1 MKEVTRRIIAW
12 TGLVF
17 MTAFSAL
24 MITSFFNADLLWG
37 KIVYVALACLI
48 VGLVLF
54 AMIYFD
60 NKERRAKQQ
69 AEDEEKARRAENKRK
84 REQNQAKIAEQNVQN
99 AQLTYDL
106 NQTRYREGDITGME
120 MSQFQT
126 QLSNKKITYTQA
138 LINYRIEL
146 LNLKILSL
154 YDFDKNIPLVPMKD
168 IIDKK

>member
-17 MTAFSAL
+17 MTAFIAL

-84 REQNQAKIAEQNVQN
+84 REQNQAKIAEQNAKEQSAEQPDGLTEN
-99 AQLTYDL
+99 APQQESEPAEQKASD
-106 NQTRYREGDITGME
+106 D
-120 MSQFQT
+120 
-126 QLSNKKITYTQA
+126 NKA
-138 LINYRIEL
+138 
-146 LNLKILSL
+146 
-154 YDFDKNIPLVPMKD
+154 DK
-168 IIDKK
+168 

>member
-17 MTAFSAL
+17 MIAFIAL

-84 REQNQAKIAEQNVQN
+84 REQNQAKIAEQNAKEQSAEQPDGLTEN
-99 AQLTYDL
+99 APQQESEPAEQKASDDD
-106 NQTRYREGDITGME
+106 N
-120 MSQFQT
+120 
-126 QLSNKKITYTQA
+126 A
-138 LINYRIEL
+138 
-146 LNLKILSL
+146 
-154 YDFDKNIPLVPMKD
+154 DK
-168 IIDKK
+168 

>member
-17 MTAFSAL
+17 MTAFIAL

-84 REQNQAKIAEQNVQN
+84 REQNQAKIAEQNAKEQSAEQPDGVTEN
-99 AQLTYDL
+99 APQQESEPAEQKASDDD
-106 NQTRYREGDITGME
+106 N
-120 MSQFQT
+120 
-126 QLSNKKITYTQA
+126 A
-138 LINYRIEL
+138 
-146 LNLKILSL
+146 
-154 YDFDKNIPLVPMKD
+154 DK
-168 IIDKK
+168 

>member
-1 MKEVTRRIIAW
+1 
-12 TGLVF
+12 

-84 REQNQAKIAEQNVQN
+84 REQNQTKIAEQNAKEQSAEQPDGATEN
-99 AQLTYDL
+99 APQQESEPAEQKDS
-106 NQTRYREGDITGME
+106 D
-120 MSQFQT
+120 
-126 QLSNKKITYTQA
+126 
-138 LINYRIEL
+138 
-146 LNLKILSL
+146 
-154 YDFDKNIPLVPMKD
+154 DDKA
-168 IIDKK
+168 DK

>member
-84 REQNQAKIAEQNVQN
+84 REQNQAKIAEQNVKEQSAEQPDGVTEN
-99 AQLTYDL
+99 APQQESEPAEQKASD
-106 NQTRYREGDITGME
+106 D
-120 MSQFQT
+120 
-126 QLSNKKITYTQA
+126 
-138 LINYRIEL
+138 
-146 LNLKILSL
+146 
-154 YDFDKNIPLVPMKD
+154 DKA
-168 IIDKK
+168 DK

>member
-17 MTAFSAL
+17 MTAFIAL

-84 REQNQAKIAEQNVQN
+84 REQNQAKIAEQKAKEQSAEQPDGLTEN
-99 AQLTYDL
+99 APQQESEPAEQKASD
-106 NQTRYREGDITGME
+106 D
-120 MSQFQT
+120 
-126 QLSNKKITYTQA
+126 
-138 LINYRIEL
+138 
-146 LNLKILSL
+146 
-154 YDFDKNIPLVPMKD
+154 DKA
-168 IIDKK
+168 DK

>member
-12 TGLVF
+12 TGLAF
-17 MTAFSAL
+17 MTAFIAL

-84 REQNQAKIAEQNVQN
+84 REQNQAKIAEQNAKEQSAEQPDGLTEN
-99 AQLTYDL
+99 APQQESEPAEQKASD
-106 NQTRYREGDITGME
+106 D
-120 MSQFQT
+120 
-126 QLSNKKITYTQA
+126 
-138 LINYRIEL
+138 
-146 LNLKILSL
+146 
-154 YDFDKNIPLVPMKD
+154 DKA
-168 IIDKK
+168 DK

>member
-12 TGLVF
+12 TGLAF
-17 MTAFSAL
+17 MTAFIAL

-84 REQNQAKIAEQNVQN
+84 REQNQAKIAEQNAKEQSAEQPDGATEN
-99 AQLTYDL
+99 APQQESEPAEQKASD
-106 NQTRYREGDITGME
+106 D
-120 MSQFQT
+120 
-126 QLSNKKITYTQA
+126 
-138 LINYRIEL
+138 
-146 LNLKILSL
+146 
-154 YDFDKNIPLVPMKD
+154 DKA
-168 IIDKK
+168 DK

>member
-84 REQNQAKIAEQNVQN
+84 REQNQTKIAEQNAKEQSAEQPDGVPEN
-99 AQLTYDL
+99 APQQESEPAEQKASD
-106 NQTRYREGDITGME
+106 D
-120 MSQFQT
+120 
-126 QLSNKKITYTQA
+126 
-138 LINYRIEL
+138 
-146 LNLKILSL
+146 
-154 YDFDKNIPLVPMKD
+154 DKA
-168 IIDKK
+168 DK

>member
-1 MKEVTRRIIAW
+1 
-12 TGLVF
+12 

-60 NKERRAKQQ
+60 NRERRAKQQ

-84 REQNQAKIAEQNVQN
+84 REQNQAKIAEQNAKEQSAEQSDGATEN
-99 AQLTYDL
+99 APQQESEPAEQKASD
-106 NQTRYREGDITGME
+106 D
-120 MSQFQT
+120 
-126 QLSNKKITYTQA
+126 
-138 LINYRIEL
+138 
-146 LNLKILSL
+146 
-154 YDFDKNIPLVPMKD
+154 DKA
-168 IIDKK
+168 DK

>member
-54 AMIYFD
+54 AMLYFD
-60 NKERRAKQQ
+60 NRERRAKQQ

-84 REQNQAKIAEQNVQN
+84 REQNQAKIAEQNAKEQSAEQPDGATEN
-99 AQLTYDL
+99 APQQESEPAEQKASD
-106 NQTRYREGDITGME
+106 D
-120 MSQFQT
+120 
-126 QLSNKKITYTQA
+126 
-138 LINYRIEL
+138 
-146 LNLKILSL
+146 
-154 YDFDKNIPLVPMKD
+154 DKA
-168 IIDKK
+168 DK

>member
-60 NKERRAKQQ
+60 NRERRAKQQ

-84 REQNQAKIAEQNVQN
+84 REQNQAKIAEQNAKEQSAEQPDGATEN
-99 AQLTYDL
+99 APQQESEPAEQKASD
-106 NQTRYREGDITGME
+106 D
-120 MSQFQT
+120 
-126 QLSNKKITYTQA
+126 
-138 LINYRIEL
+138 
-146 LNLKILSL
+146 
-154 YDFDKNIPLVPMKD
+154 DKA
-168 IIDKK
+168 DK

>member
-84 REQNQAKIAEQNVQN
+84 REQNQAKIAEQNAKEQSAEQPVGVTEN
-99 AQLTYDL
+99 APQQESEPAEQKASD
-106 NQTRYREGDITGME
+106 D
-120 MSQFQT
+120 
-126 QLSNKKITYTQA
+126 
-138 LINYRIEL
+138 
-146 LNLKILSL
+146 
-154 YDFDKNIPLVPMKD
+154 DKA
-168 IIDKK
+168 DK

>member
-69 AEDEEKARRAENKRK
+69 ADDEEKARRAENKRK
-84 REQNQAKIAEQNVQN
+84 REQNQAKIAEQNAKEQSAEQPDGATEN
-99 AQLTYDL
+99 APQQESEPAEQKVSD
-106 NQTRYREGDITGME
+106 D
-120 MSQFQT
+120 
-126 QLSNKKITYTQA
+126 
-138 LINYRIEL
+138 
-146 LNLKILSL
+146 
-154 YDFDKNIPLVPMKD
+154 DKA
-168 IIDKK
+168 DK

>member
-1 MKEVTRRIIAW
+1 MKEFTRRIIAW

-69 AEDEEKARRAENKRK
+69 ADDEEKARRAENKRK
-84 REQNQAKIAEQNVQN
+84 REQNQAKIAEQNAKEQSAEQPDGATEN
-99 AQLTYDL
+99 APQQESEPAEQKASD
-106 NQTRYREGDITGME
+106 D
-120 MSQFQT
+120 
-126 QLSNKKITYTQA
+126 
-138 LINYRIEL
+138 
-146 LNLKILSL
+146 
-154 YDFDKNIPLVPMKD
+154 DKA
-168 IIDKK
+168 DK

>member
-17 MTAFSAL
+17 MTAFIAL

-84 REQNQAKIAEQNVQN
+84 REQNQAKIAEQNAKEQSAEQPDGVPEN
-99 AQLTYDL
+99 APQQESEPAEQKASD
-106 NQTRYREGDITGME
+106 D
-120 MSQFQT
+120 
-126 QLSNKKITYTQA
+126 
-138 LINYRIEL
+138 
-146 LNLKILSL
+146 
-154 YDFDKNIPLVPMKD
+154 DKA
-168 IIDKK
+168 DK

>member
-17 MTAFSAL
+17 MTAFIAL

-84 REQNQAKIAEQNVQN
+84 REQNQAKIAEQNAKEQSAEQPDGVTEN
-99 AQLTYDL
+99 APQQESEPAEQKASD
-106 NQTRYREGDITGME
+106 D
-120 MSQFQT
+120 
-126 QLSNKKITYTQA
+126 
-138 LINYRIEL
+138 
-146 LNLKILSL
+146 
-154 YDFDKNIPLVPMKD
+154 DKA
-168 IIDKK
+168 DK